1 MAVLSSSFSVFIVLG
16 IYNLGIIFAA
26 VEKLVRPPSPPRH
39 EIVTTMG
46 KVANIRHCVTT
57 TGFHIGVKL
66 FVKSPLLRFSLFNF
80 FDIKS
85 SLLNLVLNEWTKYK
99 TLFRLVIIRPIYIQ
113 LKTNPTQYW
122 ALNCSKEFFIS
133 LIILSLRI

>member
-1 MAVLSSSFSVFIVLG
+1 MR
-16 IYNLGIIFAA
+16 IIFAA

-66 FVKSPLLRFSLFNF
+66 FMKSPLLRFSLFNF
-80 FDIKS
+80 FGIDYR
-85 SLLNLVLNEWTKYK
+85 E
-99 TLFRLVIIRPIYIQ
+99 FVI
-113 LKTNPTQYW
+113 
-122 ALNCSKEFFIS
+122 EFGVQWMNKI
-133 LIILSLRI
+133 